1 ASVSPPPGAPPGG
14 PAESTPRAS
23 PLTTLKPRAAT
34 SAARR
39 PATSSAYGDA
49 AREPTIATAG
59 GSKAGPGPRGQ
70 RRRISRLA
78 PNEGCQPPSRCLS
91 ERGLGIFQNLFLLLK
106 LVRPPRFRELFEND
120 GRAVPGAKLGSS
132 VSPPVDWQKRQGHVV
147 DAFFHERLPGGW
159 SAQKR
164 G

>member
-49 AREPTIATAG
+49 AREPTMATAG
-59 GSKAGPGPRGQ
+59 RSNAASDPRVQMAGGGSMIAESGGGYPGSLQ
-70 RRRISRLA
+70 TSD
-78 PNEGCQPPSRCLS
+78 
-91 ERGLGIFQNLFLLLK
+91 
-106 LVRPPRFRELFEND
+106 VRPL
-120 GRAVPGAKLGSS
+120 AA
-132 VSPPVDWQKRQGHVV
+132 
-147 DAFFHERLPGGW
+147 A
-159 SAQKR
+159 
-164 G
+164 